1 MMHINLLDWRRELRE
16 QRKRDFFG
24 MLGLGSLIAI
34 GIVAAVVLTMNSSI
48 ARQNGRNDY
57 LRAQIAEADRQ
68 IREIQELEK
77 VKNSLLSRMRIVEDL
92 QASRSSAVHFFDE
105 LVNTLPDGVHLTS
118 VKQAGNNVTIMGIAE
133 SNGRVSAYMKALDA
147 SQWFDDPKLIVIRT
161 TEERLQRQSEFQL
174 EVRNLTTAGTDTADG
189 DSGEIQ

>member
-133 SNGRVSAYMKALDA
+133 SNGRVSAYMKELDA